1 LDKEISWIDDW
12 WPTTKGSRFEN
23 QTRHKIRYT
32 IMIQIKCATG
42 QRSCPK
48 RQIRIKRTRQP
59 HSMWT
64 CAVGNNLL
72 QNHALI
78 QTILLRNWIRWI
90 DNYNV
95 DWKKNARMLNWK
107 KINITLASNQSNTNR
122 MPHVTQWHQIRCWK
136 SNEPILLTYNNN
148 GVDTLKLPCNL
159 DVY

>member
-1 LDKEISWIDDW
+1 LDKDISWIDDW

-23 QTRHKIRYT
+23 QTRHKIGYT
-32 IMIQIKCATG
+32 ITIQIKCATG

-48 RQIRIKRTRQP
+48 RQIPIKRTRQP

-107 KINITLASNQSNTNR
+107 KINITLAS
-122 MPHVTQWHQIRCWK
+122 K
-136 SNEPILLTYNNN
+136 SVKYKQNA
-148 GVDTLKLPCNL
+148 PCNTMTPNQML
-159 DVY
+159 EKQWAHPPHI